1 MSRVRADKLVDRAG
15 TGAVELTQGAT
26 LPSGKTISG
35 SGTIAVNSSGTAA
48 GLTGTP
54 DITVNN
60 VTGVAATFTGAV
72 TVGGVLTYEDV
83 TNVDSV
89 GVVTARS
96 GLNVVG
102 GGATITGVT
111 TSLSGLNVVGGGAT
125 IAGVTTF
132 FNDIRVKGVIENV
145 SAATTFLDANSK
157 VVLELDLLGS
167 TTYSYAMQPASIG
180 IVSFKNMPADAQGG
194 ATVTVLF
201 TQASNTTAGVGNT
214 THDVGLGT
222 DCTVIPFVGGAA
234 QTGISTRAFVGGGTT
249 FVGLSTTPGDKEFVS
264 FFVHYNGGTNT
275 DANSYDI
282 FVTKNGQFRPSAVG
296 V

>member
-48 GLTGTP
+48 GLSGSP

-60 VTGVAATFTGAV
+60 ITGVAATFS
-72 TVGGVLTYEDV
+72 GVLTYDDV
-83 TNVDSV
+83 TNVDSI

-96 GLNVVG
+96 GLKVNAGGINVIG
-102 GGATITGVT
+102 GGATVT
-111 TSLSGLNVVGGGAT
+111 
-125 IAGVTTF
+125 GVTTF

-145 SAATTFLDANSK
+145 SAATTFLDSTNK
-157 VVLELDLLGS
+157 VVLELDLLAS
-167 TTYSYAMQPASIG
+167 TTYSYSMQPASIG
-180 IVSFKNMPADAQGG
+180 VVSFKNMPADAQGG

-214 THDVGLGT
+214 TFGVGLGT
-222 DCTVIPFVGGAA
+222 DCTVIPNVGGAA
-234 QTGISTRAFVGGGTT
+234 QAGISTRAFVGAGAT

-282 FVTKNGQFRPSAVG
+282 FVTKNGQFRPSVVG

>member
-48 GLTGTP
+48 GLSGSP

-60 VTGVAATFTGAV
+60 ITGVAATFTGAV
-72 TVGGVLTYEDV
+72 TVGGVLTYDDV
-83 TNVDSV
+83 TNVDSI

-96 GLNVVG
+96 GLKVNSGGINVIG
-102 GGATITGVT
+102 GGATIT
-111 TSLSGLNVVGGGAT
+111 
-125 IAGVTTF
+125 GVTTF

-201 TQASNTTAGVGNT
+201 TQASATTGGVGNT

-234 QTGISTRAFVGGGTT
+234 QAGISTRAFVGGGTT

>member
-72 TVGGVLTYEDV
+72 TVGGVLTYDDV
-83 TNVDSV
+83 TNVDSI
-89 GVVTARS
+89 GLVTARS
-96 GLNVVG
+96 GLKVNAGGINVIG
-102 GGATITGVT
+102 GGATIT
-111 TSLSGLNVVGGGAT
+111 
-125 IAGVTTF
+125 GVTTF

-201 TQASNTTAGVGNT
+201 TQASATTGGVGNT
-214 THDVGLGT
+214 TFGVGLGT
-222 DCTVIPFVGGAA
+222 DCTVIPNVGGAA
-234 QTGISTRAFVGGGTT
+234 QAGISTRAFVGAGAT

-282 FVTKNGQFRPSAVG
+282 FVTKNGQFRPSVVG

>member
-111 TSLSGLNVVGGGAT
+111 T
-125 IAGVTTF
+125 F

-145 SAATTFLDANSK
+145 SAATTFYDANTK
-157 VVLELDLLGS
+157 VVLELDLSAS
-167 TTYSYAMQPASIG
+167 TTYSYSMGAFNIG

-194 ATVTVLF
+194 TTVTVLF
-201 TQASNTTAGVGNT
+201 TQASATTGGVGNT
-214 THDVGLGT
+214 QSIVGLGT
-222 DCTVIPFVGGAA
+222 DCTVIPNVGGAA

>member
-1 MSRVRADKLVDRAG
+1 MSEIRVNTIKSEDGGSPVTFSKGVNVTGVATATSFVGDLTGDV
-15 TGAVELTQGAT
+15 TGALTGNA
-26 LPSGKTISG
+26 
-35 SGTIAVNSSGTAA
+35 SGTAG
-48 GLTGTP
+48 GLSGTP
-54 DITVNN
+54 NITVNN

-83 TNVDSV
+83 TNVDSI
-89 GVVTARS
+89 GLVTARS
-96 GLNVVG
+96 GIRVVG

-111 TSLSGLNVVGGGAT
+111 T
-125 IAGVTTF
+125 F
-132 FNDIRVKGVIENV
+132 FNDLRAKGVIENV

-157 VVLELDLLGS
+157 VVLELDLLAS
-167 TTYSYAMQPASIG
+167 TTYSYSMQPANIG
-180 IVSFKNMPADAQGG
+180 VVSFKNMPADAQGG
-194 ATVTVLF
+194 TTVTVLF
-201 TQASNTTAGVGNT
+201 TQASATTGGVGNT
-214 THDVGLGT
+214 TFGVGLGT
-222 DCTVIPFVGGAA
+222 DCTVIPNVGGAA
-234 QTGISTRAFVGGGTT
+234 QAGISTRAFVGAGAT

>member
-54 DITVNN
+54 NITVNN

-72 TVGGVLTYEDV
+72 TVGGVLTYDDV
-83 TNVDSV
+83 TNVDSI

-96 GLNVVG
+96 GLKVNAGGINVIG
-102 GGATITGVT
+102 GGATVT
-111 TSLSGLNVVGGGAT
+111 
-125 IAGVTTF
+125 GVTTF

-145 SAATTFLDANSK
+145 SAATTFLDATGK
-157 VVLELDLLGS
+157 VVLELDLLSS

-180 IVSFKNMPADAQGG
+180 VVSFKNMPADAQGG

-201 TQASNTTAGVGNT
+201 TQASATTGGVGNT
-214 THDVGLGT
+214 TFNVGLGT
-222 DCTVIPFVGGAA
+222 VCTVIPNVGGAA
-234 QTGISTRAFVGGGTT
+234 QTGISTRAFVGAGAT

-275 DANSYDI
+275 NANSYDI
-282 FVTKNGQFRPSAVG
+282 FVTKNGQFRPSVVG

>member
-72 TVGGVLTYEDV
+72 TVGGVLTYDDV
-83 TNVDSV
+83 TNVDSI

-96 GLNVVG
+96 GLKVNSGGINVIG
-102 GGATITGVT
+102 GGATIT
-111 TSLSGLNVVGGGAT
+111 
-125 IAGVTTF
+125 GVTTF

-201 TQASNTTAGVGNT
+201 TQASATTGGVGNT
-214 THDVGLGT
+214 TFDVGLGT
-222 DCTVIPFVGGAA
+222 DCTVIPNVGGAA

-275 DANSYDI
+275 DANSYDV
-282 FVTKNGQFRPSAVG
+282 FVTKNGQFRPSVVG

>member
-1 MSRVRADKLVDRAG
+1 MLI
-15 TGAVELTQGAT
+15 
-26 LPSGKTISG
+26 PCWCC
-35 SGTIAVNSSGTAA
+35 
-48 GLTGTP
+48 
-54 DITVNN
+54 
-60 VTGVAATFTGAV
+60 
-72 TVGGVLTYEDV
+72 
-83 TNVDSV
+83 
-89 GVVTARS
+89 TARS
-96 GLNVVG
+96 GLKVNAGGINVIG
-102 GGATITGVT
+102 GGATIT
-111 TSLSGLNVVGGGAT
+111 
-125 IAGVTTF
+125 GVTTF

-201 TQASNTTAGVGNT
+201 TQASATTGGVGNT
-214 THDVGLGT
+214 TFDVGLGT

-282 FVTKNGQFRPSAVG
+282 FVTKNGQFRPGAVG

>member
-48 GLTGTP
+48 GLSGSP

-89 GVVTARS
+89 GLVTARS
-96 GLNVVG
+96 GLRVVG

-111 TSLSGLNVVGGGAT
+111 T
-125 IAGVTTF
+125 F
-132 FNDIRVKGVIENV
+132 FNDLRAKGVIENV
-145 SAATTFLDANSK
+145 SAATTFLDSTSK
-157 VVLELDLLGS
+157 VVLELDLLAS
-167 TTYSYAMQPASIG
+167 TTYSYAMQPANIG
-180 IVSFKNMPADAQGG
+180 VVSFKNMPADAQGG
-194 ATVTVLF
+194 TTVTVLF
-201 TQASNTTAGVGNT
+201 TQASATTGGVGNT
-214 THDVGLGT
+214 TFGVGLGT
-222 DCTVIPFVGGAA
+222 ACTVVPLVGGAA
-234 QTGISTRAFVGGGTT
+234 QTGISTRAFVGAGST

-275 DANSYDI
+275 NANSYDI
-282 FVTKNGQFRPSAVG
+282 FVIKNGQFRPSAVG

>member
-35 SGTIAVNSSGTAA
+35 SGSIAAGLIPTLNQDTTGTAA
-48 GLTGTP
+48 GLTGSP

-60 VTGVAATFTGAV
+60 ITGVAATFS
-72 TVGGVLTYEDV
+72 GVLTYDDV
-83 TNVDSV
+83 TNVDSI
-89 GVVTARS
+89 GIVTARS
-96 GLNVVG
+96 GLRVVG
-102 GGATITGVT
+102 GGI
-111 TSLSGLNVVGGGAT
+111 NVIGGGAT
-125 IAGVTTF
+125 VTGVTTF

-167 TTYSYAMQPASIG
+167 TTYSYAMQPANIG
-180 IVSFKNMPADAQGG
+180 VVSFKNMPADAQGG

-201 TQASNTTAGVGNT
+201 TQASATTGGVGNT
-214 THDVGLGT
+214 TFGVGLGT

-282 FVTKNGQFRPSAVG
+282 FVTKNGQFRPSVVG

>member
-48 GLTGTP
+48 GLSGSP

-89 GVVTARS
+89 GLVTARS
-96 GLNVVG
+96 GLRVVG

-111 TSLSGLNVVGGGAT
+111 T
-125 IAGVTTF
+125 F
-132 FNDIRVKGVIENV
+132 FNDLRAKGVIENV

-157 VVLELDLLGS
+157 VVLELDLLAS
-167 TTYSYAMQPASIG
+167 TTYSYAMQPANIG

-201 TQASNTTAGVGNT
+201 TQASATTGGVGNT
-214 THDVGLGT
+214 TFDVGLGT

-234 QTGISTRAFVGGGTT
+234 QTGISTRAFVGAGAT

-275 DANSYDI
+275 DANSYDV

>member
-48 GLTGTP
+48 GLSGSP

-89 GVVTARS
+89 GLVTARS
-96 GLNVVG
+96 GLRVVG
-102 GGATITGVT
+102 GGATVT
-111 TSLSGLNVVGGGAT
+111 
-125 IAGVTTF
+125 GVTTF

-145 SAATTFLDANSK
+145 SAATTFLDATGK
-157 VVLELDLLGS
+157 VVLELDLLSS
-167 TTYSYAMQPASIG
+167 TTYSYSMQPASIG
-180 IVSFKNMPADAQGG
+180 VVSFKNMPADAQGG

-214 THDVGLGT
+214 TFNVGLGT
-222 DCTVIPFVGGAA
+222 VCTVIPNVGGAA
-234 QTGISTRAFVGGGTT
+234 QTGISTRAFVGAGAT

-275 DANSYDI
+275 NANSYDF
-282 FVTKNGQFRPSAVG
+282 FVTKNGQFRPSVVG

>member
-89 GVVTARS
+89 GLVTARS
-96 GLNVVG
+96 GLRVVG

-111 TSLSGLNVVGGGAT
+111 T
-125 IAGVTTF
+125 F
-132 FNDIRVKGVIENV
+132 FNDLRAKGVIENV
-145 SAATTFLDANSK
+145 SAATTFLDSTSK
-157 VVLELDLLGS
+157 VVLELDLLAS
-167 TTYSYAMQPASIG
+167 TTYSYAMQPANIG
-180 IVSFKNMPADAQGG
+180 VVSFKNMPADAQGG
-194 ATVTVLF
+194 TTVTVLF
-201 TQASNTTAGVGNT
+201 TQASATTGGVGNT
-214 THDVGLGT
+214 TFGVGLGT
-222 DCTVIPFVGGAA
+222 ACTVVPLVGGAA
-234 QTGISTRAFVGGGTT
+234 QTGISTRAFVGAGST

-275 DANSYDI
+275 NANSYDI
-282 FVTKNGQFRPSAVG
+282 FVIKNGQFRPSAVG

>member
-35 SGTIAVNSSGTAA
+35 SGSIAAGLIPTLNQDTTGTAA
-48 GLTGTP
+48 GLTGSP

-60 VTGVAATFTGAV
+60 ITGVAATFS
-72 TVGGVLTYEDV
+72 GVLTYDDV
-83 TNVDSV
+83 TNVDSI
-89 GVVTARS
+89 GLVTARS
-96 GLNVVG
+96 GLKVNAGGINVIG
-102 GGATITGVT
+102 GGATVT
-111 TSLSGLNVVGGGAT
+111 
-125 IAGVTTF
+125 GVTTF

-145 SAATTFLDANSK
+145 SAATTFLDATGK
-157 VVLELDLLGS
+157 VVLELDLLSS
-167 TTYSYAMQPASIG
+167 TTYSYAVQPANIG
-180 IVSFKNMPADAQGG
+180 VVSFKNMPADAQGG

-201 TQASNTTAGVGNT
+201 TQASATTGGVGNT
-214 THDVGLGT
+214 TFNVGLGT
-222 DCTVIPFVGGAA
+222 VCTVIPNVGGAA
-234 QTGISTRAFVGGGTT
+234 QTGISTRAFVGAGAT

-282 FVTKNGQFRPSAVG
+282 FVTKNGQFRPSVVG